1 MKRGKILNKDLNE
14 AIASMGHGDWLI
26 VCDAGFPIPEGVRR
40 IDLAVTQDVPDL
52 ETVLSLIAEDFIAEK
67 VYFAEEL
74 AACNAPLRAKIQRI
88 FSGIELATF
97 PHEKILSEIAKQAK
111 AIVRTGAFDPWGNV
125 ILQSGVDLP
134 NWFNKPGV
142 VVPDYYKDKLS

>member
-1 MKRGKILNKDLNE
+1 MKRGAILNKELNE
-14 AIASMGHGDWLI
+14 VIASMGHGDWLI

-40 IDLAVTQDVPDL
+40 VDLAVKQDLPDL
-52 ETVLSLIAEDFIAEK
+52 ETVLSLIAGDFIAEK
-67 VYFAEEL
+67 VYFAEQL
-74 AACNAPLRAKIQRI
+74 AEFNSPLHTKIKHI
-88 FSGIELATF
+88 FDGVEMATM
-97 PHEKILSEIAKQAK
+97 PHEQILSEAAKQAK

-142 VVPDYYKDKLS
+142 VVPDYYKDKL